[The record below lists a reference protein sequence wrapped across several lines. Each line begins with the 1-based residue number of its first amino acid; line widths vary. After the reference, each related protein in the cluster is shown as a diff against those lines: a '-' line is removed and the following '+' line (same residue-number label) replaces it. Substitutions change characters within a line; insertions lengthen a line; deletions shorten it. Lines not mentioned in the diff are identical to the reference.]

1 MTNDPVTQWR
11 PIATAPRDENILVF
25 SRRWGVMIATFR
37 SEFNAWFSRMQYPVS
52 LNHEDSELIS
62 HWMPLPPAP
71 HLSQRAAAARPAPAT
86 DLPPSLARFI
96 DRASTRQAA

>member
-11 PIATAPRDENILVF
+11 LIATAPRDENILVF
-25 SRRWGVMIATFR
+25 SRRWGTMIATFR

-52 LNHEDSELIS
+52 LNDEDSELIS

-71 HLSQRAAAARPAPAT
+71 DLSQRVAARPAPAT